1 LNAAMPTER
10 VKALV
15 EAFSVS
21 RRPEIDS
28 AWEIAHS
35 MSDELLVLL
44 AEAFPQ
50 IRKSAGRASIMRYV
64 GKFSREN
71 EFVFGMGIVAV
82 QDRSYEVRHYG
93 CALLAYS
100 LRNEALPTLT
110 VLLRHSDH
118 RTVADARAAIDAIK
132 RKNHYFFMDRDH
144 SGKIR
149 WDYASI

>member
-1 LNAAMPTER
+1 MLTER
-10 VKALV
+10 VKTLV

-21 RRPEIDS
+21 RRPEIDA
-28 AWEIAHS
+28 AWEVAHS
-35 MSDELLVLL
+35 MGDDLLVLL

-50 IRKSAGRASIMRYV
+50 IRKSAGRASITRYV

-71 EFVFGMGIVAV
+71 EVVFGMGIVAV
-82 QDRSYEVRHYG
+82 QDRSYAVRHYG

-100 LRNEALPTLT
+100 LRNEALPTLS
-110 VLLRHSDH
+110 VLLNHSDH
-118 RTVADARAAIDAIK
+118 YTIADARAAIDAIK
-132 RKNHYFFMDRDH
+132 RKNHYFFMDRDY

>member
-1 LNAAMPTER
+1 MRTER

-21 RRPEIDS
+21 RRPEIDA
-28 AWEIAHS
+28 AWEMAHS
-35 MSDELLVLL
+35 MGDDLLALLV
-44 AEAFPQ
+44 EAFPQ
-50 IRKSAGRASIMRYV
+50 IRKSEGRASIMRYV

-71 EFVFGMGIVAV
+71 EVVFGMGIVAV
-82 QDRSYEVRHYG
+82 QDRSYAVRHYG

-100 LRNEALPTLT
+100 LRNEALPTLSA
-110 VLLRHSDH
+110 LLKHSDQ
-118 RTVADARAAIDAIK
+118 RTVADARAAMDAVK
-132 RKNHYFFMDRDH
+132 SKNHYFFMDRDH

>member
-1 LNAAMPTER
+1 MCG
-10 VKALV
+10 
-15 EAFSVS
+15 
-21 RRPEIDS
+21 D
-28 AWEIAHS
+28 
-35 MSDELLVLL
+35 LLPLL

-71 EFVFGMGIVAV
+71 EAVFGMGIVAA
-82 QDRSYEVRHYG
+82 QDRSYAVRHYG

-100 LRNEALPTLT
+100 LRNEALPTLSI
-110 VLLRHSDH
+110 LLKHSDQ
-118 RTVADARAAIDAIK
+118 RTVADARAAMDAIK
-132 RKNHYFFMDRDH
+132 RKNHYLFMDRDH